1 MALVPLLTRIGRTHD
16 VMIWLVARSLLLL
29 PMTQKKKTVW
39 FRTNSEIN
47 LI

>member
-29 PMTQKKKTVW
+29 PMTQKKKQ
-39 FRTNSEIN
+39 FGLEQIQN